1 MDLVVS
7 DVGHPLRGW
16 LLALAALLAFLAW
29 TPSALAVGD
38 PPVNSERPAI
48 SGNALR
54 TDADGNTG
62 GVDRC
67 QPMTFAYQWRRCA
80 ADGTNCANI
89 PGATALAYALGT
101 ADIGGRVHI
110 RVTASNSDGSAAQ
123 RSWNSSV
130 VVPPINTALPSL
142 SGIARVEETLRDN
155 DGNVARRSPD
165 RVRVPVA
172 ALRLGR
178 Q

>member
-1 MDLVVS
+1 
-7 DVGHPLRGW
+7 
-16 LLALAALLAFLAW
+16 
-29 TPSALAVGD
+29 
-38 PPVNSERPAI
+38 
-48 SGNALR
+48 
-54 TDADGNTG
+54 
-62 GVDRC
+62 
-67 QPMTFAYQWRRCA
+67 MTFAYQWRRCA

-130 VVPPINTALPSL
+130 VVSPPINTALPGL
-142 SGIARVEETLRDN
+142 SGIARVGETLTTTT
-155 DGNVARRSPD
+155 GTWLGGPD